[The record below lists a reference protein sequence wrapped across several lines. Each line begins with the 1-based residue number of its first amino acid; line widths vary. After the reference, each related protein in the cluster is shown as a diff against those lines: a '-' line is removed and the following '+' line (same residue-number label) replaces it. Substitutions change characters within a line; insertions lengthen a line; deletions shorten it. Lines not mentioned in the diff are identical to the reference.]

1 MVRHVGHS
9 ITYDWGTSAAGETD
23 AVHWAAFY
31 SDCEHEVREVSQG
44 HRVTLTYNLY
54 YAPGVGDLAHFA
66 PAMKATALPLYRNV
80 ERVLADAT
88 FMPGGGVLG
97 VCCLH
102 GYAHSSRSAGKALP
116 AVLRGRHSCLRR
128 ISRARAGC
136 SSPTRGG
143 S

>member
-1 MVRHVGHS
+1 VVRHVGHS
-9 ITYDWGTSAAGETD
+9 ITYDWSTSAVGETD

-116 AVLRGRHSCLRR
+116 AVLK
-128 ISRARAGC
+128 
-136 SSPTRGG
+136 G
-143 S
+143 ST